1 MEWQIAALCLVDE
14 EPWTVEEIKSPPP
27 GGVPSLIAK
36 RVLEISGVGEAADR
50 ADFVKRLPSE
60 MLAWSRRMIEALA
73 QGIRNAIG
81 SVLNGAV
88 DAIRSVLNRLNP
100 FARSSPLLVEQVW
113 AGVKEIGRAYE
124 SLKGLS
130 LPAPQQ
136 AAAGVATSAA
146 ASGLL
151 VINGPLVQVGS
162 LEVRSEED
170 IRRVSQTPSSRW
182 TANRMRTWIISGGR
196 TPLTSATAMPHI

>member
-1 MEWQIAALCLVDE
+1 MAGDTKAPGERAPVYEIGRHGSRRLRHDERRGGGGIQGKTRAAMD
-14 EPWTVEEIKSPPP
+14 TIKRLI
-27 GGVPSLIAK
+27 GGV
-36 RVLEISGVGEAADR
+36 V
-50 ADFVKRLPSE
+50 DFVKRLPSE

-88 DAIRSVLNRLNP
+88 DAVRSVLNRLNP
-100 FARSSPLLVEQVW
+100 FARSSPFLVEQVW

-136 AAAGVATSAA
+136 AGAGVATSAA
-146 ASGLL
+146 ASGPL

-170 IRRVSQTPSSRW
+170 IRRVSQTQVLGGL
-182 TANRMRTWIISGGR
+182 RTVCGHG
-196 TPLTSATAMPHI
+196 